1 MVVDHLYDLVLR
13 KHLTAFNSDLAKV
26 TDKRVRVSVIT
37 ARDDFGDIPE
47 GKFIELLRAAGV
59 ISNDVRKILDMKLGI
74 RNTCAHPSGV
84 EIKRSKVIEFI
95 EDLVDN
101 VILKYQT

>member
-1 MVVDHLYDLVLR
+1 
-13 KHLTAFNSDLAKV
+13 
-26 TDKRVRVSVIT
+26 
-37 ARDDFGDIPE
+37 
-47 GKFIELLRAAGV
+47 
-59 ISNDVRKILDMKLGI
+59 
-74 RNTCAHPSGV
+74 V